1 MRLAIGRAARYGGA
15 DARRYRR
22 IEKIDIEADMQHAV
36 ACFYPLDDA
45 PDQDADPEF
54 IDRAHVG
61 DRDAAIA
68 DQVFF
73 KRIDRPDSEQ
83 IELIGTNG
91 CAWMVAEQAV
101 KAGLAAQERSRHAMH
116 VAGDSGRR
124 RVVVGVSV

>member
-36 ACFYPLDDA
+36 ARLYPLDDP
-45 PDQDADPEF
+45 PDQNAEPEF
-54 IDRAHVG
+54 VDRAHVG

-73 KRIDRPDSEQ
+73 GRIDRPDSEQ
-83 IELIGTNG
+83 IELIGADRDPGRATQ
-91 CAWMVAEQAV
+91 QAI
-101 KAGLAAQERSRHAMH
+101 KTGLAA
-116 VAGDSGRR
+116 
-124 RVVVGVSV
+124 